1 MNKQVS
7 VNTLEVAVYFLV
19 LNNGFDPVDG
29 GGMAFCGNAATVFS
43 KNILYLVIPVVE
55 GRGKVCSSSAGFAA
69 TDKAIF
75 NEYYLFACF
84 GERISGI
91 KN

>member
-29 GGMAFCGNAATVFS
+29 GGMAFS
-43 KNILYLVIPVVE
+43 ISLVT
-55 GRGKVCSSSAGFAA
+55 K
-69 TDKAIF
+69 
-75 NEYYLFACF
+75 L
-84 GERISGI
+84 
-91 KN
+91 